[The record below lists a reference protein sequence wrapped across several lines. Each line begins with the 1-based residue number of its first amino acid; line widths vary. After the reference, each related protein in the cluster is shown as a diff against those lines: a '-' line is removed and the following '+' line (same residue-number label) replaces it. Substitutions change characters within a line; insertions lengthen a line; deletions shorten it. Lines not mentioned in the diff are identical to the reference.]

1 MIEGKTRGR
10 KCWSKSKWVSLGAC
24 ADLAPCPHS
33 HDTRRSRRSGSTCLC
48 EALGL
53 VGDAHGLRHAGHVE
67 LALLPQRLGLH
78 STPAAPQLL
87 RLLKLSWNPKSTF
100 LSSAVALL
108 TPLALA
114 ASLPL

>member
-1 MIEGKTRGR
+1 M
-10 KCWSKSKWVSLGAC
+10 
-24 ADLAPCPHS
+24 
-33 HDTRRSRRSGSTCLC
+33 
-48 EALGL
+48 
-53 VGDAHGLRHAGHVE
+53 GDAHGLRHAGHVE

-78 STPAAPQLL
+78 STPGGSSVAEAAEAEL
-87 RLLKLSWNPKSTF
+87 NPKRTF